1 MATAERASQVIDM
14 FSYLDNL
21 KDEKDKAKEIKKAR
35 ADPHARFASR
45 RLGRAGTARA
55 YPYLSVYE

>member
-1 MATAERASQVIDM
+1 M